1 VEGLELMGEG
11 AGRSGWSGRRVLVTG
26 HTGFIGGWLSHALLA
41 LGARVSGFSN
51 GVPTTPS
58 LFEATGLGGR
68 VADHRGDIADLDA
81 LCGVL
86 AREQPEVVFHLA
98 AQPLVRRAFAEPLET
113 YRANVMGTL
122 TLLEALRRA
131 PSAGAA
137 VLMTTDKVYRNHEWV
152 WPYRESD
159 ALGGHEPYG
168 LSKAMAELAIAQYRE
183 TYLSTLRAD
192 GERSPRLVAVRAGN
206 VIGGGDW
213 SEDRLVP
220 DAVRAWSRGETLAI
234 RSPNATRPWQH
245 VLDVVDALL
254 RIGDRA
260 LAAGAPLAEAYNVGP
275 DAESVVPVG
284 RLVERLAAHWGDGS
298 HVKVEQPEWAAPESR
313 LLALDS
319 TLYRSDFAWRP
330 RWSIEESV
338 ARTVVWYRAQAAGSA
353 DAASETERQIREHLD
368 GGV

>member
-1 VEGLELMGEG
+1 MGEG
-11 AGRSGWSGRRVLVTG
+11 ADASGWSGRRVLVTG
-26 HTGFIGGWLSHALLA
+26 HTGFIGGWLTHALLA
-41 LGARVSGFSN
+41 RGALVSGYAN
-51 GVPTTPS
+51 NVPTTPS
-58 LFEATGLGGR
+58 LFEATGLATR
-68 VADHRGDIADLDA
+68 VADHRGDIADFDA
-81 LCGVL
+81 LADVL
-86 AREQPEVVFHLA
+86 AHEQPEVVFHLA

-137 VLMTTDKVYRNHEWV
+137 VLMTTDKVYRNHEWI

-183 TYLSTLRAD
+183 TYLSAARCD
-192 GERSPRLVAVRAGN
+192 GNPPLRLVAVRAGN

-234 RSPNATRPWQH
+234 RSPASTRPWQH

-254 RIGDRA
+254 RIADRA
-260 LAAGAPLAEAYNVGP
+260 RAANAPLAEAYNVGP
-275 DAESVVPVG
+275 DGESVVPVG
-284 RLVERLAAHWGDGS
+284 RLVERLGAHWGDGAR
-298 HVKVEQPEWAAPESR
+298 VKVEQPGWAAPESR

-319 TLYRSDFAWRP
+319 TLFRGDFGWRS
-330 RWSIEESV
+330 RWPIEESI
-338 ARTVVWYRAQAAGSA
+338 ARTVAWYRAHAIGPAAA
-353 DAASETERQIREHLD
+353 TRETERQIREHGD